1 MRNRKTFKISLFSIS
16 LLFCM
21 NISFAKTVWNGFVQV
36 ISPDTLSDRLVVLDG
51 EWEFYPS
58 QEFSTLNGVEA
69 NISFVQVPERWSAFN
84 FGRDKIKKGIAT
96 YRLKIHGLKP
106 SHNYAIYSKKSPMT
120 SCELYAN
127 GKLIKSFGKTNA
139 NIENYK
145 ACVRPLFSELQSN
158 KYGELEIV
166 VKVANHVYH
175 QEGITSPV
183 MLGEVKKV
191 RTLYFHEII
200 IHCIMMGAVIFLM
213 MVNFIIYINDRAQ
226 EINLLFG
233 LMLASIFIKIL
244 DSNFCFPSWIMP
256 SFNFTLQTKLEY
268 LMAWLCSALFSLI
281 FNLDKPFAEKHPN
294 TGLIIFSF
302 FIIIGLAFSFVPLSI
317 QYPFEILIIAGNALF
332 SIYTIFRIVFGIRK
346 HQFRPVCYMFFYL
359 IVAIPA
365 IIESVVIS
373 RIFYGIFD
381 ISDIGII
388 ILIMMDLGYL
398 SFRYHS
404 LLKQNIELITMERR
418 QNKVYKKFIS
428 EKFINML
435 GKTNSTEILLG
446 DYNEITACVIY
457 ILMETDIPA
466 GRNIRPELEFET
478 VNFYVKNICS
488 IIEINN
494 GFVSNIF
501 GSGMMAI
508 FHNGTNDAIN
518 AAYSIQKQVQHLN
531 AIRSEEYY
539 LCVKCHGG
547 IDCGKLIIGT
557 LGTEKRMTNTAISDV
572 VNTSCRI
579 SNTAKD
585 LQVPFL
591 ISDSTIKHI
600 KGPMPHKVESIGPVK
615 LRGKITSS
623 VLYKIPLEEDD
634 ITRQRVHAQDA
645 PQSENARNID
655 NVEEVEEL
663 IEELEEL

>member
-1 MRNRKTFKISLFSIS
+1 MRNRKTFKISLISIS

-36 ISPDTLSDRLVVLDG
+36 TSPETLSERVLVLDG

-69 NISFVQVPERWSAFN
+69 NINFVRVPERWSIFDFN
-84 FGRDKIKKGIAT
+84 EELIRKGIAT
-96 YRLKIHGLKP
+96 YRVKIHGLKP
-106 SHNYAIYSKKSPMT
+106 SYNYAIYSKKSPMT
-120 SCELYAN
+120 SCEIYTN
-127 GKLIKSFGKTNA
+127 GKLISSFGKTSA

-145 ACVRPLFSELQSN
+145 ACVRPLFSELRSN

-166 VKVANHVYH
+166 IKVANHVYH
-175 QEGITSPV
+175 QSGITTPV
-183 MLGEVKKV
+183 MLGEVKNI

-213 MVNFIIYINDRAQ
+213 MVNFIIHINDRAQ

-233 LMLASIFIKIL
+233 FMLASIFIKIL
-244 DSNFCFPSWIMP
+244 DSNFCFVYWIIP
-256 SFNFTLQTKLEY
+256 AFNFTLQIKLEY
-268 LMAWLCSALFSLI
+268 FMTWLCTALFSLI

-294 TGLIIFSF
+294 TGLVLFSF
-302 FIIIGLAFSFVPLSI
+302 FIIMGLAYSFVPISI
-317 QYPFEILIIAGNALF
+317 QYPFEILIRAGSVLF
-332 SIYTIFRIVFGIRK
+332 SIYTIFRIMFALKKR
-346 HQFRPVCYMFFYL
+346 QLRPLCYMIFYL
-359 IVAIPA
+359 IVAIPT
-365 IIESVVIS
+365 IIEFEVTS
-373 RIFYGIFD
+373 RIFYGIID
-381 ISDIGII
+381 ISDLGII
-388 ILIMMDLGYL
+388 ILIIMDLGYL

-404 LLKQNIELITMERR
+404 LLNQNINLITKERR

-428 EKFINML
+428 EKFIKML
-435 GKTNSTEILLG
+435 GKKNSTEILLG

-457 ILMETDIPA
+457 ILLETDIPA

-478 VNFYVKNICS
+478 VNFYVNNICN
-488 IIEINN
+488 IIELNN

-518 AAYSIQKQVQHLN
+518 AAYSIQKQIQHLN
-531 AIRSEEYY
+531 TIRSKEYY
-539 LCVKCHGG
+539 LCVKFHGG
-547 IDCGKLIIGT
+547 LDYGKLIIGT

-600 KGPMPHKVESIGPVK
+600 KGPMPHKVESIGPVT
-615 LRGKITSS
+615 LRGKIGSS
-623 VLYKIPLEEDD
+623 VLYKMPLEAED
-634 ITRQRVHAQDA
+634 ITHPHVPTTQM
-645 PQSENARNID
+645 PETTENID

-663 IEELEEL
+663 IEEL